1 MNSVNNII
9 AATALAG
16 ILSVNAV
23 SPSDAGDT
31 WRMKPLSGVSF
42 DIGSKHAVSYYLSER
57 GRCVLTVV
65 VADQMKGDDVPTDT
79 PVRFNLAIEGGKDAR
94 LDTAEGTSLR
104 FACAAHADAVLVK
117 RSIRS
122 PSMPTGS
129 RSDG

>member
-1 MNSVNNII
+1 MNSVNNMI

-23 SPSDAGDT
+23 SASHAGDT
-31 WRMKPLSGVSF
+31 WTVKPLTGISF

-57 GRCVLTVV
+57 GRCILTVV
-65 VADQMKGDDVPTDT
+65 VADQMKDDDIPTDT

-104 FACAAHADAVLVK
+104 FACAAHAEAMLVNEIDQVAVYA
-117 RSIRS
+117 
-122 PSMPTGS
+122 
-129 RSDG
+129 DGVAK